1 MCANRCFRL
10 SPCKGT
16 HCSAVYSLPQPAAR
30 HVYNTLISMLQM
42 DMGPLAAAPCLMINE
57 QHLEPH
63 VLPPRSPDMSFR
75 TRHFV
80 SSVKNELLGVVHYPI
95 PTARSLPCIFLHAKP
110 CAMLVPRVGVHVTLH
125 LTHLSRQP
133 SSKMHTAGLTVIWD
147 RYKGRQVN
155 RGRPDSRRGKDF
167 GAPVEDTLLKKP
179 WHSRKVATFLLCRHT
194 DMTMA

>member
-1 MCANRCFRL
+1 
-10 SPCKGT
+10 
-16 HCSAVYSLPQPAAR
+16 
-30 HVYNTLISMLQM
+30 M
-42 DMGPLAAAPCLMINE
+42 DTGPLAAAQWLMINE

-63 VLPPRSPDMSFR
+63 VLPPRSSDMSFR

-80 SSVKNELLGVVHYPI
+80 SSVKNELLGVVHYTVPL
-95 PTARSLPCIFLHAKP
+95 PELSHAYSRSAKP
-110 CAMLVPRVGVHVTLH
+110 CAMLVLRVGVRVTLH

-133 SSKMHTAGLTVIWD
+133 SSEMQYRGNDLTAIWE

-155 RGRPDSRRGKDF
+155 RGRPDSQRRKDF
-167 GAPVEDTLLKKP
+167 SAPVEDTLHKKP